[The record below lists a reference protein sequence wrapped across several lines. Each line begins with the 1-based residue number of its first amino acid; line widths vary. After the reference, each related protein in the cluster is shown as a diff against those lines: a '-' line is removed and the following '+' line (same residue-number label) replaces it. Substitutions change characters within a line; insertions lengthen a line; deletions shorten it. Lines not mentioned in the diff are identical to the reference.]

1 MKQTRQD
8 FFTAN
13 GEGIK
18 IMTFTEFARHI
29 LRMECG
35 ESLELYAVVNRQTRE
50 CSRPLSVRKEQW
62 NGTPFYLLGG
72 HGQEV
77 RTINFAGR
85 PKEEFETTCH
95 DVLDSYDAVE
105 SIGAVVSRL
114 RELSPEELHKRIAE
128 EMKTG
133 CKYLLVYRSEEEMTA
148 ALDGKIYA
156 ISDTDG
162 KFLCDLYQ
170 PDYLHLETGRY
181 CGHRIHSGHAFPFR
195 LGNRQ
200 PHGTRQGALLPD
212 GDYIYP
218 RNGNAMIEIGNR
230 IETPEGVFYELEY
243 GGEGN
248 IYKNEDAFLNRP
260 DEVCYVPEYAAEDR
274 EDWRVSESSDGC
286 FTHNSL
292 LALCKGNEEVCQ
304 DLFYSLEWTYPTT
317 LLEEWDSNGYFDEI
331 EGWYD
336 SND

>member
-95 DVLDSYDAVE
+95 DALDSYDAVE

-114 RELSPEELHKRIAE
+114 RE
-128 EMKTG
+128 
-133 CKYLLVYRSEEEMTA
+133 
-148 ALDGKIYA
+148 
-156 ISDTDG
+156 
-162 KFLCDLYQ
+162 
-170 PDYLHLETGRY
+170 
-181 CGHRIHSGHAFPFR
+181 
-195 LGNRQ
+195 
-200 PHGTRQGALLPD
+200 
-212 GDYIYP
+212 
-218 RNGNAMIEIGNR
+218 
-230 IETPEGVFYELEY
+230 
-243 GGEGN
+243 
-248 IYKNEDAFLNRP
+248 
-260 DEVCYVPEYAAEDR
+260 
-274 EDWRVSESSDGC
+274 
-286 FTHNSL
+286 
-292 LALCKGNEEVCQ
+292 
-304 DLFYSLEWTYPTT
+304 
-317 LLEEWDSNGYFDEI
+317 
-331 EGWYD
+331 
-336 SND
+336 

>member
-133 CKYLLVYRSEEEMTA
+133 CKYPTGKLHEYICRFVNSPVIIVLLKFRYNFVPDDSRS
-148 ALDGKIYA
+148 DGIRNDSFQS
-156 ISDTDG
+156 ISDG
-162 KFLCDLYQ
+162 
-170 PDYLHLETGRY
+170 
-181 CGHRIHSGHAFPFR
+181 
-195 LGNRQ
+195 
-200 PHGTRQGALLPD
+200 
-212 GDYIYP
+212 
-218 RNGNAMIEIGNR
+218 
-230 IETPEGVFYELEY
+230 
-243 GGEGN
+243 
-248 IYKNEDAFLNRP
+248 
-260 DEVCYVPEYAAEDR
+260 
-274 EDWRVSESSDGC
+274 
-286 FTHNSL
+286 
-292 LALCKGNEEVCQ
+292 
-304 DLFYSLEWTYPTT
+304 
-317 LLEEWDSNGYFDEI
+317 NGYLSFFCPALGLDQK
-331 EGWYD
+331 
-336 SND
+336 

>member
-133 CKYLLVYRSEEEMTA
+133 CKYLLVYRSEEEMAA
-148 ALDGKIYA
+148 ALEAGYTPSATRTVNIFATCISRIISIWKTGA
-156 ISDTDG
+156 ILWT
-162 KFLCDLYQ
+162 
-170 PDYLHLETGRY
+170 PH
-181 CGHRIHSGHAFPFR
+181 PFR
-195 LGNRQ
+195 TCISIPIGQSPTPRYA
-200 PHGTRQGALLPD
+200 TRCSP
-212 GDYIYP
+212 P
-218 RNGNAMIEIGNR
+218 
-230 IETPEGVFYELEY
+230 
-243 GGEGN
+243 
-248 IYKNEDAFLNRP
+248 
-260 DEVCYVPEYAAEDR
+260 
-274 EDWRVSESSDGC
+274 
-286 FTHNSL
+286 
-292 LALCKGNEEVCQ
+292 
-304 DLFYSLEWTYPTT
+304 
-317 LLEEWDSNGYFDEI
+317 
-331 EGWYD
+331 GW
-336 SND
+336 

>member
-35 ESLELYAVVNRQTRE
+35 ESLGLYAVVNRQTRE

-95 DVLDSYDAVE
+95 DALDSYDAVE

-133 CKYLLVYRSEEEMTA
+133 CKYLLVYRSEEEMTT
-148 ALDGKIYA
+148 ALSARYTLSA
-156 ISDTDG
+156 IRTANSFSTCISRIISIW
-162 KFLCDLYQ
+162 K
-170 PDYLHLETGRY
+170 TGAILWTP
-181 CGHRIHSGHAFPFR
+181 HPFR
-195 LGNRQ
+195 TCTSIPIGQSPTPRYA
-200 PHGTRQGALLPD
+200 TRCSP
-212 GDYIYP
+212 P
-218 RNGNAMIEIGNR
+218 
-230 IETPEGVFYELEY
+230 
-243 GGEGN
+243 
-248 IYKNEDAFLNRP
+248 
-260 DEVCYVPEYAAEDR
+260 
-274 EDWRVSESSDGC
+274 
-286 FTHNSL
+286 
-292 LALCKGNEEVCQ
+292 
-304 DLFYSLEWTYPTT
+304 
-317 LLEEWDSNGYFDEI
+317 
-331 EGWYD
+331 GW
-336 SND
+336 

>member
-1 MKQTRQD
+1 
-8 FFTAN
+8 
-13 GEGIK
+13 
-18 IMTFTEFARHI
+18 
-29 LRMECG
+29 MECG

-170 PDYLHLETGRY
+170 PVISIWKTGAILWTP
-181 CGHRIHSGHAFPFR
+181 HPFR
-195 LGNRQ
+195 TSISIPIGQSANPTVRDKVLSSRMVI
-200 PHGTRQGALLPD
+200 
-212 GDYIYP
+212 IYTH
-218 RNGNAMIEIGNR
+218 
-230 IETPEGVFYELEY
+230 ETV
-243 GGEGN
+243 
-248 IYKNEDAFLNRP
+248 
-260 DEVCYVPEYAAEDR
+260 
-274 EDWRVSESSDGC
+274 
-286 FTHNSL
+286 
-292 LALCKGNEEVCQ
+292 
-304 DLFYSLEWTYPTT
+304 T
-317 LLEEWDSNGYFDEI
+317 L
-331 EGWYD
+331 
-336 SND
+336 